1 MALAE
6 VFRHS
11 AIDITGHLIYERNS
25 YSTSLSRWPKVFP
38 RMGFEREGSMKP
50 QSLRA
55 HFSCSAVLV
64 FVVAVLCNQVAAQIS
79 PVPVYVS
86 TGAGQQILAIDG
98 NSGAVTGLCNISPAV
113 PEDVVVG
120 PDGNLYVA
128 DTTGNTILRV
138 PTTNFPTPASPAANC
153 GATTIYKQSTAS
165 CTGTCPTGPEGPS
178 FLRIATLDLYFNT
191 HGAGSTGVWKI
202 PGVANAI
209 GTLPNVGLCN
219 EVGQPACAAPVQ
231 VFSSSSSGEGLDF
244 DIFGKLLAVDQAG
257 NQVVRDT
264 VSCLNMPAAGCPAP
278 FISNLS
284 APVGIAL
291 NTCGDVLV
299 ATAKAVNRYDGTAGT
314 LRDSLRFSGN
324 NIPRFLEVDSTN
336 RLFVV
341 TSSDES
347 GKGGT
352 FWRFDPPTNNSLT
365 SCSLP
370 SFTTGLTVPIKT
382 SLAAGIATSN
392 ALGLAV
398 SASNA
403 SVQASFT
410 LPTHNNPGNS
420 NTYNFG
426 AQHSFTATCNDVLQ
440 PFNLMVT
447 AVKSRPSDA
456 PNPDVTF
463 ENPFPQTTNAQCPVP
478 LSNPQCIHYGG
489 EHGFCTQYVEQ
500 ATTPGGIVISDNPAA
515 PLNITQFCSGSP
527 NPFTFFVTFSSA
539 EFINDPGGA
548 HVIGANAPYSDCQS
562 QDFYPQQATGDPL
575 RISGS
580 NSQHVVFNAD
590 VSDGAITLNS
600 PISSCG
606 SLANCNPQF
615 NIGQNINVKFTLL
628 ALAAP
633 FGPITSA
640 TEQLSIVRIQ
650 HTTKGVVTNEFVPQT
665 VVATKASSVLNFFV
679 PNSSG
684 QYSYND
690 DSSAFDKLPKGT
702 TAVYQY
708 TIWGNGA
715 PPFTFLASGT
725 F

>member
-1 MALAE
+1 MRQVRCLLLA
-6 VFRHS
+6 V
-11 AIDITGHLIYERNS
+11 
-25 YSTSLSRWPKVFP
+25 V
-38 RMGFEREGSMKP
+38 
-50 QSLRA
+50 
-55 HFSCSAVLV
+55 CSFTAQ
-64 FVVAVLCNQVAAQIS
+64 AVLCNQAAAQT
-79 PVPVYVS
+79 VYVS

-98 NSGAVTGLCNISPAV
+98 NSGAVTGVCNISPGV

-128 DTTGNTILRV
+128 DTTGNRIFRV
-138 PTTNFPTPASPAANC
+138 PAPIPAPAGTAASC
-153 GATTIYKQSTAS
+153 GATTIYDQSTAT
-165 CTGTCPTGPEGPS
+165 CVGTCPTGPEGLS

-191 HGAGSTGVWKI
+191 HGTGSSGVWKI
-202 PGVANAI
+202 PAVANA
-209 GTLPNVGLCN
+209 TPLPNVGLCN
-219 EVGQPACAAPVQ
+219 EAAQPACAAPVQ
-231 VFSSSSSGEGLDF
+231 VSSSTSSGEGLDF

-257 NQVVRDT
+257 NRVVRDT
-264 VSCLNMPAAGCPAP
+264 VSCLNTPTAGCPAP

-284 APVGIAL
+284 APVGIAF

-299 ATAKAVNRYDGTAGT
+299 ASAKAVNRYDRTTGN
-314 LRDSLRFSGN
+314 LLDSLSFSGN
-324 NIPRFLEVDSTN
+324 NIPQFLEADSTN

-341 TSSDES
+341 TASNES

-365 SCSLP
+365 SCALR

-392 ALGLAV
+392 ALGLGV

-403 SVQASFT
+403 TVPATFA

-426 AQHSFTATCNDVLQ
+426 AQHSFTATCNNVLQ
-440 PFNLMVT
+440 PFNLTVT
-447 AVKSRPSDA
+447 AVKSRPTDSA
-456 PNPDVTF
+456 NPDLMF
-463 ENPFPQTTNAQCPVP
+463 DSPFPHATNAQCPVA
-478 LSNPQCIHYGG
+478 LVNPQCLHYGG
-489 EHGFCTQYVEQ
+489 QHGFCTQYVEQ
-500 ATTPGGIVISDNPAA
+500 ATTLGGVVISDDLSQHP
-515 PLNITQFCSGSP
+515 NISDFCSGSP

-548 HVIGANAPYSDCQS
+548 HVVGPNTPYSDCQS
-562 QDFYPQQATGDPL
+562 QDFYPQGTTGDPVRL
-575 RISGS
+575 SGS
-580 NSQHVVFNAD
+580 NSQHVVFNAGHMF
-590 VSDGAITLNS
+590 DGAITLNS

-615 NIGQNINVKFTLL
+615 NVGQNINVKFTLL
-628 ALAAP
+628 QATAP
-633 FGPITSA
+633 FAAITGA
-640 TEQLSIVRIQ
+640 TEQLSIARIQ
-650 HTTKGVVTNEFVPQT
+650 HTTKGAVTNEFVPQT
-665 VVATKASSVLNFFV
+665 VVSTKASNVLNFFV